1 MAPLKML
8 NLSIQ
13 GILMFN
19 LLQGAQYSKLDI
31 EQKSRELDISE
42 SFYLELI
49 VSCQIPV
56 EN

>member
-1 MAPLKML
+1 ML

-31 EQKSRELDISE
+31 EQKSRELDIRE